1 VFDPGPFKS
10 FRTRAAGVILDFI
23 LIAPGRLNTTLNA
36 PIEPHRFI
44 LEPFEA
50 RRFANLCGQFDEHL
64 RLIEQRLTIEIR
76 NRGNQFELIGDPKH
90 TTSAENLLRRL
101 YRETKGTELSPDMVH
116 LFLQE
121 SAVEELDNVS
131 PAEPSVALRQKGHD
145 SPTRLE
151 SVALREGNSR

>member
-1 VFDPGPFKS
+1 M
-10 FRTRAAGVILDFI
+10 
-23 LIAPGRLNTTLNA
+23 NA

-76 NRGNQFELIGDPKH
+76 NRGNQFELIGEPKQ

-101 YRETKGTELSPDMVH
+101 YRETKGTELSPDLVH

-121 SAVEELDNVS
+121 SAVQELDN
-131 PAEPSVALRQKGHD
+131 PSVAD
-145 SPTRLE
+145 AA
-151 SVALREGNSR
+151 VALRTKKGMIRPRGLNQQRYVKEILGNAVSYTHLTLPTKRIV

>member
-1 VFDPGPFKS
+1 M
-10 FRTRAAGVILDFI
+10 
-23 LIAPGRLNTTLNA
+23 NA

-76 NRGNQFELIGDPKH
+76 NRGNQFELIGEPKH

-121 SAVEELDNVS
+121 SAVEELDKRRAS
-131 PAEPSVALRQKGHD
+131 
-145 SPTRLE
+145 
-151 SVALREGNSR
+151 